1 MIHDSSRGLLA
12 EAEKCLVGGVNSP
25 VRAFRSVG
33 GSPPFIDRGEGS
45 RVFDVDGNEYIDLVG
60 SWGPL
65 ILGHAHPAVVE
76 TIVKTA
82 GRGTSFGAPCRQE
95 LELARMVVS
104 LVPSV
109 EKVRFVCSG
118 TEATMSALRLAR
130 AATGRTKIVKMAGH
144 YHGHGDSFLVSAGS
158 GALTLGT
165 PDSPGV
171 PPGLAA
177 ETIVVPFNDAAAVEQ
192 VLREHEIACVILEP
206 IAGNMGVVPPAPGYL
221 QRLRGATLAA
231 GAVLIFDEVMTG
243 FRVGPGGAQ
252 ERYDV
257 VPDLTTMGKV
267 IGGGL
272 PVGAYGGPAA
282 LMDQVAPSGPVY
294 QAGTLAG
301 NPLAMAAGAVTLSL
315 LADGEIFERLELL
328 GSRLEDGLK
337 TTASAGAG
345 LRVQRVGS
353 MLTLFFTEDEVNN
366 LESAT
371 AADHE
376 RFGRYHAAMLQ
387 AGIYLPPSG
396 YEAWFL
402 SAAHGEADVDR
413 IVEAHR
419 KALDQT

>member
-1 MIHDSSRGLLA
+1 
-12 EAEKCLVGGVNSP
+12 
-25 VRAFRSVG
+25 
-33 GSPPFIDRGEGS
+33 
-45 RVFDVDGNEYIDLVG
+45 
-60 SWGPL
+60 
-65 ILGHAHPAVVE
+65 
-76 TIVKTA
+76 
-82 GRGTSFGAPCRQE
+82 
-95 LELARMVVS
+95 MVVS
-104 LVPSV
+104 LVPSL

-118 TEATMSALRLAR
+118 TEATMSAVRLAR

-177 ETIVVPFNDAAAVEQ
+177 ETLVVPFNDAAAVEQ
-192 VLREHEIACVILEP
+192 VLRTREIACVILEP

-221 QRLRGATLAA
+221 QRLRGATRAA
-231 GAVLIFDEVMTG
+231 GTLLIFDEVMTG

-252 ERYDV
+252 ERFDV
-257 VPDLTTMGKV
+257 MPDLTTMGKV

-272 PVGAYGGPAA
+272 PVGAYGGAVE

-301 NPLAMAAGAVTLSL
+301 NPLAMAAGAATLSL
-315 LADGEIFERLELL
+315 LAKGEVFDRLETL
-328 GSRLEDGLK
+328 GARLENGLR
-337 TTASAGAG
+337 TAAGAG
-345 LRVQRVGS
+345 AGFRVQRVGS
-353 MLTLFFTEDEVNN
+353 MLTLFFTEDEVSD

-371 AADHE
+371 RADHE
-376 RFGRYHAAMLQ
+376 RFGRYHAAMLR
-387 AGIYLPPSG
+387 AGVYLPPSG

-402 SAAHGEADVDR
+402 SAAHSEADIDR

-419 KALDQT
+419 EALNPT